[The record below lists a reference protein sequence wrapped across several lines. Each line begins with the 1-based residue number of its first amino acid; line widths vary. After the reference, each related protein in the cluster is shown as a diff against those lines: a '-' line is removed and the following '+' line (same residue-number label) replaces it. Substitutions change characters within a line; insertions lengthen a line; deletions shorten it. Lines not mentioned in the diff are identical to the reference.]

1 MEQEKYLA
9 SRVNRIKKTRDAIIA
24 LGDPDDMMLQ
34 VLDIFKKTDV
44 VPDVGRY
51 YTFVYKPDTPDI
63 QYDEHPFVAV
73 TGLYRWGFRGLNFH
87 WGTER
92 NYNWMNVVGNLHI
105 VYPLEVSDV
114 RDIPFQKFR
123 INR

>member
-1 MEQEKYLA
+1 MEQEEYLA
-9 SRVNRIKKTRDAIIA
+9 SRVNRIKKTRDDIIA
-24 LGDPDDMMLQ
+24 LGDVDDMMTE
-34 VLDIFKKTDV
+34 VLDIFNKTDV

-51 YTFVYKPDTPDI
+51 YTFVYKPETPNI
-63 QYDEHPFVAV
+63 RYDEHPLVAV
-73 TGLYRWGFRGLNFH
+73 TGIYQWGFRGLNFH

-92 NYNWMNVVGNLHI
+92 NYNWMGIVGNLHI
-105 VYPLEVSDV
+105 IYPLELSDA